1 MNFLIVG
8 GDERLVRLA
17 ELLIDAG
24 HSVHC
29 YALEKAKLPEGA
41 KMSKTVESADC
52 VVLPLPA
59 EGRISGTLNA
69 PFAEKTHDLS
79 EVLAAI
85 APDTLVCGGKI
96 SPKLRETAKHLRLRD
111 IMTRPEFA
119 VGNANVT
126 AEGAV
131 SLLAENL
138 SSTIFDTNV
147 LVVGYGRIGRL
158 LAHKLRGLDAKTTVM
173 SKNVES
179 RALAEGMGLHAM
191 KPTDTALYSAF
202 DAVINTA
209 PAAVIP
215 TLEGFKKSC
224 LLLELA
230 SAPGGIDKR
239 DAERLGM
246 RYIAAPGLP
255 GRYAPASAA
264 GLIYSAIMSI
274 LREEGHE

>member
-1 MNFLIVG
+1 MNFLIIG
-8 GDERLVRLA
+8 GDERLVCLA
-17 ELLIDAG
+17 KMLVDAG
-24 HSVHC
+24 HGVRC
-29 YALEKAKLPEGA
+29 FALEKAKLPEGA
-41 KMSKTVESADC
+41 KMSKKVESADC

-79 EVLAAI
+79 EILSKLA
-85 APDTLVCGGKI
+85 PGTLVCGGKI
-96 SPKLRETAKHLRLRD
+96 SPKLRNAGAHLRLRD
-111 IMTRPEFA
+111 VMTRPEFT

-131 SLLAENL
+131 SLLTENL

-158 LAHKLRGLDAKTTVM
+158 LAHKLKGLDAKTTVM

-191 KPTDTALYSAF
+191 KPTDTALYAAF

-224 LLLELA
+224 LMLELA
-230 SAPGGIDKR
+230 SAPGIDKA
-239 DAERLGM
+239 DAERMGL
-246 RYIAAPGLP
+246 RYLAAPGLP
-255 GRYAPASAA
+255 GRYAPESAA
-264 GLIYSAIMSI
+264 RLVFNAVMSI
-274 LREEGHE
+274 IREEGHE